1 MASGSDAYVYPRVY
15 PKPYTLATMSGVSTR
30 TRPLSRLERQESILL
45 GAARAFAH
53 TGYAGTSMEDIAAE
67 SRITKLIVYRHF
79 DSKEDLYRAT
89 LDRIVTRLAE
99 EFVAAV
105 SEGTR
110 TGIGTRSFLTVAREN
125 PDGFR
130 LLWRHAA
137 REPQF
142 STYAEKLRE
151 RVVFAAR
158 ALLSDRLPDGAFR
171 TWAAETLVS
180 LLVEAIANWLEF
192 GTPTRDDQF
201 VDLMSSS
208 IRAMIET
215 WGSQSYEPT
224 EATNP

>member
-1 MASGSDAYVYPRVY
+1 MPAIA
-15 PKPYTLATMSGVSTR
+15 TR
-30 TRPLSRLERQESILL
+30 TRPLSRADRQESILL

-67 SRITKLIVYRHF
+67 SQITKLIVYRHF
-79 DSKEDLYRAT
+79 DSKEELYRAA

-105 SEGTR
+105 SEGAR

-142 STYAEKLRE
+142 STYAEELRE
-151 RVVFAAR
+151 RVVFVAKTV
-158 ALLSDRLPDGAFR
+158 LSDRLPDAPFR

-180 LLVEAIANWLEF
+180 LIVEAITNWLEF
-192 GTPTRDDQF
+192 GDPARDDEF
-201 VDLMSSS
+201 VEVMSSS
-208 IRAMIET
+208 VRAMIDA
-215 WGSQSYEPT
+215 WGAHPYEADVNATPT
-224 EATNP
+224 